1 MSAGNA
7 GIFMPFVLA
16 LGYATLLILLLGAAG
31 QIYKKF
37 KSRRHLDITDQWVVV
52 TGCDSGIGQGAVR
65 ALAKDGAK
73 VVACCYTETGA
84 NAALAAGATW
94 APHFDL
100 RDDDALRDVA
110 EQILAQSG
118 GALWCVVH
126 AAGTVLPGFI
136 DYQPIKFYRDVMAV
150 NFFAPVLLTQ
160 KLLTALRRCRGRVIV
175 VSSVDG
181 IVSLPGNAPYDASKF
196 AIEAYADALR
206 TELSLCGVGV
216 SVINPATMRTPMAD
230 AFFPGHRKTWT
241 AMAAEE
247 PEGDWQALWPES
259 WLDQYVEK
267 NTQQLRSIAEDP
279 AAAVNDIVHAA
290 TAAHPKLRYLSGRL
304 AKSLF
309 YALWLMPE
317 SWSLRIK
324 RLTVQP
330 KPPRSSS

>member
-1 MSAGNA
+1 MSAGNS
-7 GIFMPFVLA
+7 GIFMPFILA
-16 LGYATLLILLLGAAG
+16 LGYASLFILFLGVAD
-31 QIYKKF
+31 QIYKKII
-37 KSRRHLDITDQWVVV
+37 SRRRLDITDQWVVV
-52 TGCDSGIGQGAVR
+52 TGCDSGIGQGVVT
-65 ALAKDGAK
+65 ALSRDGAK

-100 RDDDALRDVA
+100 CDDNALRNVVQ
-110 EQILAQSG
+110 QILTQSG

-160 KLLTALRRCRGRVIV
+160 KLLTALRRSRGRVIV

-196 AIEAYADALR
+196 AIEGYADALR
-206 TELSLCGVGV
+206 TELSFCGVGV
-216 SVINPATMRTPMAD
+216 SVINPATMRTPMAE
-230 AFFPGHRKTWT
+230 AFFPGHRQTWT
-241 AMAAEE
+241 TMAAEE

-267 NTQQLRSIAEDP
+267 NTQQLRSISEDP

-290 TAAHPKLRYLSGRL
+290 TAVHPKLRYLSGRL

>member
-1 MSAGNA
+1 
-7 GIFMPFVLA
+7 
-16 LGYATLLILLLGAAG
+16 
-31 QIYKKF
+31 
-37 KSRRHLDITDQWVVV
+37 
-52 TGCDSGIGQGAVR
+52 
-65 ALAKDGAK
+65 
-73 VVACCYTETGA
+73 
-84 NAALAAGATW
+84 
-94 APHFDL
+94 
-100 RDDDALRDVA
+100 
-110 EQILAQSG
+110 
-118 GALWCVVH
+118 VVH